1 MALTDRIQKDLV
13 TAMKAKDEV
22 RLSAI
27 RAIKAAL
34 LKYKADQMKDP
45 DEQAEIQV
53 VNSLVKQRK
62 DSIEQFGAAG
72 RADLVAKEA
81 AELAVLEEYLPQAAT
96 DEEIHAAIEA
106 ALAETPDA
114 TAKQMGVV
122 MKAAQAKLSG
132 RRVDGKLL
140 SEQVRARL
148 S

>member
-62 DSIEQFGAAG
+62 DSIEQFGAA
-72 RADLVAKEA
+72 
-81 AELAVLEEYLPQAAT
+81 ELAVLEEYLPQAAT